1 MNIYLWEVDFED
13 GYSICIKS
21 KKTPCVKSEDM
32 IGYLN
37 GNSLMRKDIS
47 KFGKI
52 VNVYPISKEDA
63 EKFYDMKE
71 FSNWP
76 IL

>member
-1 MNIYLWEVDFED
+1 MKIYLWEVDFED
-13 GYSICIKS
+13 GYPICIKS
-21 KKTPCVKSEDM
+21 EKSHCVKFEDM
-32 IGYLN
+32 IEYLN

-52 VNVYPISKEDA
+52 VDVYPISKKEA
-63 EKFYDMKE
+63 EKFYDMNE

>member
-21 KKTPCVKSEDM
+21 EKTHCVKSEDM
-32 IGYLN
+32 VEYLS
-37 GNSLMRKDIS
+37 GNSIMRKDIS

-52 VNVYPISKEDA
+52 VNVYPISEEEA
-63 EKFYDMKE
+63 EKFYDMKN
-71 FSNWP
+71 FSIWP